1 MVKNHEYSSVEKIT
15 DKKCIQSM
23 KLIPHIDKII
33 NSSNQPQ
40 FISFFAAWCPNCDY
54 EAIQLKKYY
63 DRYHTKVDFSIIMQ
77 FSSIKESDI
86 FINKYLLD
94 MKKINGEI
102 ESKSESLKNNT
113 LFYKFRKK
121 LADDRKWGVPLHLII
136 TPNKLL
142 NEIFVIKG
150 ESINSEVERLLAN

>member
-1 MVKNHEYSSVEKIT
+1 MVKDHEYSSVEKIT

-23 KLIPHIDKII
+23 KLIPYIDKII

-102 ESKSESLKNNT
+102 ESKSESLNNNT

-136 TPNKLL
+136 KPNKLL